1 MTTTIKGFKGFDKN
15 MKCRDFQFEVGK
27 TYTHEGS
34 LKLCDSG
41 FHFCTNPLDVLRYYQ
56 PGTSKYAAVETDD
69 ATNETAND
77 TKRVC
82 GKLSITASVGLK
94 FLISTGVS
102 QLIDKAKIKSK
113 PTSGYN
119 SPAATSGSNS
129 HAATSGYNSPAATSG
144 DNSPAATSGYN
155 SHAATSGDNSHAAT
169 SGSNSPAATSGSN
182 SHAATSG
189 YNSIAASI
197 GKEAKAK
204 SSVGNWIVVSEI
216 NQDGTVATVKTAKID
231 GAILKSDTFYAV
243 KNGEFVE
250 VE

>member
-129 HAATSGYNSPAATSG
+129 HAATSGYNS
-144 DNSPAATSGYN
+144 
-155 SHAATSGDNSHAAT
+155 
-169 SGSNSPAATSGSN
+169 
-182 SHAATSG
+182 
-189 YNSIAASI
+189 IAASI